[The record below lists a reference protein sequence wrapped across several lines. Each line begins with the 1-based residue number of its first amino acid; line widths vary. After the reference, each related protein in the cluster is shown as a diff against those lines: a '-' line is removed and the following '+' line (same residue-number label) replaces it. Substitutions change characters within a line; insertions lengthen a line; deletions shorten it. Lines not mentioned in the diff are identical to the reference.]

1 MIRNSKERRA
11 FIRINAKVNMKYT
24 KEDLTLEKGI
34 EKEWI
39 ITNGLGGFASSTII
53 GINTRK
59 YHGLLVAPL
68 TPPARRHLILSKLD
82 ESIEV
87 EGKKYEIYSNMGQN
101 YISKGYKYQISFEK
115 EELPIFK
122 YKINDIEIKKTIC
135 MQYGKNTVGILYKIK
150 TGEKPIKLNLAPI
163 MNFRDFHSMNTGH
176 RFETRQE
183 INKNK
188 VKVII
193 DNIIQYPVY
202 MNVSEGKYIKHDGDT
217 FNNMFY
223 IEEQKRGFYPEE
235 NHVVVGR
242 YEIEIPANQEKEVSF
257 VCSFEENIEEID
269 VKKLI
274 TQEKNRI
281 RKIIEQS
288 KIIEKVKNEEEQ
300 SEMYIETQ
308 ELLKNLIIASDTFIV
323 KRLSFNLHTII
334 AGYPWFLDWGRDS
347 LISFEGLLLKTKKE
361 LARDELI
368 KTYLIAADNFI
379 AYRPNFRL
387 HTLIAGYHWFLDWG
401 RDSLIAFEGL
411 LLIPKRFE
419 LAKEILQTMVRDIKY
434 GLVPNGYSGY
444 DNRPLYNSVDASLL
458 LFEEIQKYI
467 TYTGDYKFVKQ
478 ELYEK
483 LETII
488 ENYCNGIDVDSNNIY
503 LDNDGLIVSGTE
515 DTQNTW
521 MDAKYDGIA
530 VTPRNGKAV
539 EVNSLWYNANKIMES
554 LSKKC
559 GHPLKAKKYKQLA
572 EECKIA
578 FNNKFYNPKN
588 KCLYD
593 VLGDSK
599 IRPNQLFS
607 LSLTYP
613 VVEPD
618 SNQAYDII
626 ATVEKKLLNA
636 YGLKTLAKGEK
647 DYVEVYEGDGRKRD
661 MSYHQGI
668 TWPWLLGLYYDALKN
683 MLVATNDEKRR
694 EELEKKIDKFVVKT
708 NKTFKKELYENGCVG
723 SISELYDSCPP
734 RLPKGAIAQAWSVA
748 EVFRIVLKK

>member
-1 MIRNSKERRA
+1 
-11 FIRINAKVNMKYT
+11 MKFT
-24 KEDLTLEKGI
+24 KEDLDLENGLT
-34 EKEWI
+34 KEWI
-39 ITNGLGGFASSTII
+39 ITNGIGGFSSSTII
-53 GINTRK
+53 GANTRK

-68 TPPARRHLILSKLD
+68 TPPARRFLILSKLD
-82 ESIEV
+82 ESIEI
-87 EGKKYEIYSNMGQN
+87 EGQKYDLYTNICKE
-101 YISKGYKYQISFEK
+101 YIAKGYKYQQEFEK
-115 EELPIFK
+115 EYIPTFK
-122 YKINDIEIKKTIC
+122 YKVKNVEITKSIC
-135 MQYGKNTVGILYKIK
+135 MEHGKNTVGVYYKIK
-150 TGEKPIKLNLAPI
+150 NGEEPLKLTLAPVV
-163 MNFRDFHSMNTGH
+163 NFRDFHTVNTNH
-176 RFETRQE
+176 YFNLRQ
-183 INKNK
+183 IISNNK
-188 VKVII
+188 VKLII
-193 DNIIQYPVY
+193 DDKSQIPIY
-202 MNVSEGKYIKHDGDT
+202 MHVSEGEYHKHDNDT
-217 FNNMFY
+217 FFNMFY
-223 IEEQKRGFYPEE
+223 IEEEKRGFYPEE
-235 NHVVVGR
+235 NHCVPGV
-242 YEIEIPANQEKEVSF
+242 YEVEIGAKEEKEISF
-257 VCSFEENIEEID
+257 VCSLEENIEEID
-269 VKKLI
+269 VKKLM
-274 TQEKNRI
+274 ENEESRFH
-281 RKIIEQS
+281 KIFEQS
-288 KIIEKVKNEEEQ
+288 GLIDYEKK
-300 SEMYIETQ
+300 
-308 ELLKNLIIASDTFIV
+308 K
-323 KRLSFNLHTII
+323 
-334 AGYPWFLDWGRDS
+334 
-347 LISFEGLLLKTKKE
+347 KTKKE

-368 KTYLIAADNFI
+368 KTYLIATDNFI

-478 ELYEK
+478 ELYDK

-503 LDNDGLIVSGTE
+503 LDIDGLIVSGTE